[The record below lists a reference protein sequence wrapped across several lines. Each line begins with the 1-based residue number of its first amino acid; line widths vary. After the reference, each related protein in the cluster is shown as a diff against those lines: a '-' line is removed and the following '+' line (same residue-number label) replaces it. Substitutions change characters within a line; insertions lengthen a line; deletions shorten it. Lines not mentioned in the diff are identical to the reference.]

1 MSKPSSGHF
10 SGTTGSIVNSKNL
23 SQKSDSHAIIASKG
37 IDTKEHPTKYK
48 QLGSKKRKVLREK
61 AKNRT
66 ITKEE
71 YKRLHWQQRI
81 DSRRKAGI
89 EAFWAREKELI
100 LRNLPT
106 TRNWS
111 SQQRTDIL
119 NDKRPK
125 YKGVTIQSHHT
136 YSVAKYPHLANNGSL
151 IYPAT
156 LYEHTNRWH
165 ARDFKTSLPGRPANY
180 QIKEDF

>member
-1 MSKPSSGHF
+1 MSKPNSGHF
-10 SGTTGSIVNSKNL
+10 SGTAGSKENAKNM
-23 SQKSDSHAIIASKG
+23 SQKSDSHVIIALKG
-37 IDTKEHPTKYK
+37 IDTREHPTKFK
-48 QLGSKKRKVLREK
+48 QLSSKKRKTLREK
-61 AKNRT
+61 ANNRT
-66 ITKEE
+66 ITKKE
-71 YKRLHWQQRI
+71 YKRLDWQRRI
-81 DSRRKAGI
+81 ESRRKAGI

-111 SQQRTDIL
+111 SQQRADIL
-119 NDKRPK
+119 NDRRPK
-125 YKGVTIQSHHT
+125 YKGVTMQSHHT

-165 ARDFKTSLPGRPANY
+165 ARNFKNSLPGKPANY
-180 QIKEDF
+180 QIKEEF